1 MHLRRDRRLPARD
14 RGDPHLPE
22 PARRPCL
29 PGAGFWRLWFYGARF
44 RGARPRGTWFC
55 GAWFCG
61 ARLSGAGFCGAWLWG
76 ARFSDARF
84 SDARFSD
91 AWVWGAWFCGAWLAG
106 RATVR
111 DARTAGGGTSAMVA
125 GAGHRR
131 RACRQARCTADERR
145 PPHRAGRLHRPDPA
159 GDPR

>member
-1 MHLRRDRRLPARD
+1 M
-14 RGDPHLPE
+14 
-22 PARRPCL
+22 
-29 PGAGFWRLWFYGARF
+29 
-44 RGARPRGTWFC
+44 
-55 GAWFCG
+55 CG
-61 ARLSGAGFCGAWLWG
+61 ARLSGAW
-76 ARFSDARF
+76 FSDARL
-84 SDARFSD
+84 SGARFHSAWLSGAWLSG